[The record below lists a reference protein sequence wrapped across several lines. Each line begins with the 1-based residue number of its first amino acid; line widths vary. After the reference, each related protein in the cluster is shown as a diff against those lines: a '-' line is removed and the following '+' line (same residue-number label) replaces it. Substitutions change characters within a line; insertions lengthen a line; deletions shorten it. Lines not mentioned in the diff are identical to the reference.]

1 MLTNRHFRTIF
12 ALVSWNVVF
21 STCLGL
27 VVRVEEGGAWITPVP
42 AHTVIL
48 ASGKQTSDIFTSL
61 YISCVHRMKDG
72 IGGRT
77 VYVGTIIEIQY

>member
-1 MLTNRHFRTIF
+1 MLINRHFRTTF

-27 VVRVEEGGAWITPVP
+27 VVRVEEGGAWLTPVP

-48 ASGKQTSDIFTSL
+48 A
-61 YISCVHRMKDG
+61 
-72 IGGRT
+72 
-77 VYVGTIIEIQY
+77 

>member
-1 MLTNRHFRTIF
+1 MLINRYFRTTF

-27 VVRVEEGGAWITPVP
+27 VVRVKEGGAWLTSVP

-48 ASGKQTSDIFTSL
+48 A
-61 YISCVHRMKDG
+61 
-72 IGGRT
+72 
-77 VYVGTIIEIQY
+77 